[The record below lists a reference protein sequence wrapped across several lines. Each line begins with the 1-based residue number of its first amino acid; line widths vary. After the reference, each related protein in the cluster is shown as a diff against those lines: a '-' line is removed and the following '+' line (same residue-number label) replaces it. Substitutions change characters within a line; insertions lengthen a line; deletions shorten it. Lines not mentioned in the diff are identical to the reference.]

1 MRDEVA
7 HRVVRPAIRNEWL
20 DAGRLLL
27 NAKQRNLG
35 LEILYR
41 PELAIDTCKAQVGDL
56 VQLAQRSRP
65 ILHNVRNSVERG
77 PQVNVFTHSIPPHLR

>member
-56 VQLAQRSRP
+56 VQLAQRAQD
-65 ILHNVRNSVERG
+65 RNSNFIGWYFGLAQSPKRVLDQL
-77 PQVNVFTHSIPPHLR
+77 P